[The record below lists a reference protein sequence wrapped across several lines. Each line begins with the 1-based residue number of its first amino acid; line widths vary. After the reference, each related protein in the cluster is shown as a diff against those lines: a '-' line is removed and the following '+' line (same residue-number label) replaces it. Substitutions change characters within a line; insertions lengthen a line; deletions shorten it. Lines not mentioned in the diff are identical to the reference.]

1 VGGGGVVNRRGVGV
15 GTMYVNI
22 FPTSK
27 KKEETKQ
34 RKNKTEQKERAA
46 LT

>member
-1 VGGGGVVNRRGVGV
+1 MNLS
-15 GTMYVNI
+15 
-22 FPTSK
+22 PTSK

>member
-1 VGGGGVVNRRGVGV
+1 VAVWSIVGEWQGPVHA
-15 GTMYVNI
+15 NI